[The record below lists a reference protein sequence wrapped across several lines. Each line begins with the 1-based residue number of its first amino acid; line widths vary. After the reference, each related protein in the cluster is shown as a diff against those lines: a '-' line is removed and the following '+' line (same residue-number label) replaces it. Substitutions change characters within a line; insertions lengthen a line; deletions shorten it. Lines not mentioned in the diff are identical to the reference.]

1 MKKTLIAIA
10 ALAATSAFAQ
20 SSVSITGNVD
30 VGYKAVTSNTAADKN
45 TSILGGNSST
55 TALFFKGTEDLGGGL
70 KANFLAELDW
80 NAASSQTNNA
90 AAAGNAFG
98 GTPFNGEQFVGLSG
112 GFGSVKLGTPNSAI
126 LETNGKAQ
134 PFGTAVGGGYS
145 SSGLGRNGTTG
156 KLGINQYI
164 GGASAGNR
172 VIRVEKAV
180 RYDTPAVNGFAASV
194 LYSFQNAESSTYE
207 KNQNGYTELGLTY
220 TNGPLNLSYA
230 TGTAKAGAYA
240 AAAAGA
246 PGAAVAAGNLDAN
259 GEVKHSFLAA
269 NYTIGATTVYAGATS
284 TKSTGVTTAAN
295 IEDMSSKNVAIKY
308 QLTPVIAL
316 MANAVTVDSKR
327 TDNKDG
333 KLTGLGA
340 DYMFSKRTNAYLRY
354 ETIDTNKGDA
364 AAGKQTITAVGIRH
378 QF

>member
-1 MKKTLIAIA
+1 
-10 ALAATSAFAQ
+10 
-20 SSVSITGNVD
+20 VSITGNVD
-30 VGYKAVTSNTAADKN
+30 VGYKAVTSDANADVN
-45 TSILGGNSST
+45 ASLLGSNSST

-112 GFGSVKLGTPNSAI
+112 NFGGVKLGAPNSAI

-134 PFGTAVGGGYS
+134 PFGTALGGGYS

-172 VIRVEKAV
+172 VIRHEKSV
-180 RYDTPAVNGFAASV
+180 RYDTPVFSGFAASAI
-194 LYSFQNAESSTYE
+194 YSFANASSSTLE
-207 KNQNGYTELGLTY
+207 KNQNGYQEIGLTY
-220 TNGPLNLSYA
+220 SQGPLNVSYA
-230 TGTAKAGAYA
+230 TGTSKAGVNQ

-246 PGAAVAAGNLDAN
+246 PGVAVTANNLDA
-259 GEVKHSFLAA
+259 GAKVKHSFLAA
-269 NYTIGATTVYAGATS
+269 NYTIGATTLYAGLTS
-284 TKSTGVTTAAN
+284 TKSTGETTAAN
-295 IEDMSSKNVAIKY
+295 IENMSSKNVAVKY

-340 DYMFSKRTNAYLRY
+340 DYMFSKRTNAYVRY
-354 ETIDTNKGDA
+354 EKIDTDKSSA
-364 AAGKQTITAVGIRH
+364 TAGMQKVTAVGIRH